1 MIILL
6 TGGWWYLVNF
16 SGWAMVLGR
25 GQKNLMSVAVCLVF
39 VFLITHWNGSS
50 QEFLLC
56 AHFILQTWIKYGFFF
71 FLIFFA
77 VGGLRG
83 RDKNQYIVIIVSV
96 ILLHLL
102 LFDLFIIISL
112 NWLQHYFCCYVLTTN
127 IVITNFTIQMN
138 YCCW

>member
-1 MIILL
+1 
-6 TGGWWYLVNF
+6 
-16 SGWAMVLGR
+16 MVPSKLQWMGNGIGKGSEKSYVCCCLSCLCFLNYSLKWFLSR
-25 GQKNLMSVAVCLVF
+25 ISIFTLCTFYSADLNKIWLFLKN
-39 VFLITHWNGSS
+39 
-50 QEFLLC
+50 
-56 AHFILQTWIKYGFFF
+56 
-71 FLIFFA
+71 FFA

>member
-1 MIILL
+1 
-6 TGGWWYLVNF
+6 
-16 SGWAMVLGR
+16 MVPSKLQWMGN
-25 GQKNLMSVAVCLVF
+25 GIGKGSEKSYVCCCLSCLC
-39 VFLITHWNGSS
+39 FLNYSLKW
-50 QEFLLC
+50 FLSRIFTLC
-56 AHFILQTWIKYGFFF
+56 TFYSADLNKIWLFF